1 MPSAD
6 IKKLKQLRDET
17 EVSFSLIKKALEE
30 TDNDIAKAKKKL
42 QDWGAEKVTKVAGR
56 STSQGGIYSYIHH
69 DGKTAGLVELLCET
83 DFVSGNSD
91 FKSFGRE
98 IAMQVASF
106 NPKNAEDLLKQEY
119 IRDSSKTIE
128 DLLKEAVLKF
138 GENIKISRILRWK
151 LNDWSL

>member
-1 MPSAD
+1 MVKAD

-30 TDNDIAKAKKKL
+30 TDNDIVKAKKKL
-42 QDWGAEKVTKVAGR
+42 QDWGAEKVSKVAGR
-56 STSQGGIYSYIHH
+56 TTSQGGLYTYIHH
-69 DGKTAGLVELLCET
+69 DGKTAGLVELQCET
-83 DFVSGNSD
+83 DFVSGNAD
-91 FKSFGRE
+91 FKSFGKE

-106 NPKNAEDLLKQEY
+106 NPKSTEDLLKQEY
-119 IRDSSKTIE
+119 IRDPSKTVN

-151 LNDWSL
+151 MGE

>member
-30 TDNDIAKAKKKL
+30 TNNDIAKAKKKL
-42 QDWGAEKVTKVAGR
+42 QEWGAEKVTKVAGR
-56 STSQGGIYSYIHH
+56 STSQGGIYSYLHH
-69 DGKTAGLVELLCET
+69 DGKTAGLVELLCQT
-83 DFVSGNSD
+83 DFVSGNDD
-91 FKSFGRE
+91 FKTFGRE
-98 IAMQVASF
+98 IAMQIASF
-106 NPKNAEDLLKQEY
+106 NPKNPEELLKQEY
-119 IRDSSKTIE
+119 IRDSSKTID

-151 LNDWSL
+151 LNE

>member
-151 LNDWSL
+151 LND

>member
-1 MPSAD
+1 MSSAD

-42 QDWGAEKVTKVAGR
+42 QDWWAEKVTKVAGR

-106 NPKNAEDLLKQEY
+106 NPKNPEELLKQEY

>member
-30 TDNDIAKAKKKL
+30 TDNDMAKAKKKL

-106 NPKNAEDLLKQEY
+106 NPKNAEELLKQEY

-151 LNDWSL
+151 LND

>member
-56 STSQGGIYSYIHH
+56 STSQCGIYSYIHH

-106 NPKNAEDLLKQEY
+106 NPKNAEELLKQEY

-151 LNDWSL
+151 LND

>member
-1 MPSAD
+1 MKSAD

-42 QDWGAEKVTKVAGR
+42 QEWGAEKVTKVAGR

-69 DGKTAGLVELLCET
+69 DGKTAGLVELQCET
-83 DFVSGNSD
+83 DFVSSNAD
-91 FKSFGRE
+91 FKAFGKE

-106 NPKNAEDLLKQEY
+106 NPTTTEELLKQEY
-119 IRDSSKTIE
+119 IRDPSKSIN

-151 LNDWSL
+151 MNE

>member
-1 MPSAD
+1 MNAD

-30 TDNDIAKAKKKL
+30 TNNDVAKAKKKL

-56 STSQGGIYSYIHH
+56 STSQGGLYSYIHH
-69 DGKTAGLVELLCET
+69 DGKTAGMVELQCET
-83 DFVSGNSD
+83 DFVSGNAD
-91 FKSFGRE
+91 FKAFGKE

-106 NPKNAEDLLKQEY
+106 NPKSPADLLKQEY
-119 IRDSSKTIE
+119 IREPGKTIN

-151 LNDWSL
+151 LGE

>member
-30 TDNDIAKAKKKL
+30 TNNDIAKAKKKL
-42 QDWGAEKVTKVAGR
+42 QEWGAEKVTKVAGR
-56 STSQGGIYSYIHH
+56 STSQGGIYNYLHH

-83 DFVSGNSD
+83 DFVSGNDD
-91 FKSFGRE
+91 FKTFGRE
-98 IAMQVASF
+98 IAMQIASF
-106 NPKNAEDLLKQEY
+106 NPKNPEELLKQEY
-119 IRDSSKTIE
+119 IRDSSKTID

-151 LNDWSL
+151 LNE

>member
-106 NPKNAEDLLKQEY
+106 NPKNPEELLKQEY

-151 LNDWSL
+151 LND

>member
-1 MPSAD
+1 MANAD

-30 TDNDIAKAKKKL
+30 TDNDIVKAKKKL

-69 DGKTAGLVELLCET
+69 DGKTAGLVELQCET
-83 DFVSGNSD
+83 DFVSGNAE
-91 FKSFGRE
+91 FKTFGKE
-98 IAMQVASF
+98 IAMQIASF
-106 NPKNAEDLLKQEY
+106 NPKTAEDLLKQEY
-119 IRDSSKTIE
+119 IRDPSKSIN

-151 LNDWSL
+151 MNE

>member
-30 TDNDIAKAKKKL
+30 TDNDIVKAKKKL

-83 DFVSGNSD
+83 DFVSGNGD

-106 NPKNAEDLLKQEY
+106 NPKNTEELLKQEY

-151 LNDWSL
+151 LND

>member
-106 NPKNAEDLLKQEY
+106 NPKNAEELLKQEY

>member
-106 NPKNAEDLLKQEY
+106 NPKNAEELLKQEY

-151 LNDWSL
+151 LND

>member
-42 QDWGAEKVTKVAGR
+42 QEWGAEKVTKVAGR

-106 NPKNAEDLLKQEY
+106 NPKNPEELLKQEY

-151 LNDWSL
+151 LND

>member
-6 IKKLKQLRDET
+6 IKRLKQLRDET

-106 NPKNAEDLLKQEY
+106 NPKNAEELLKQEY

-151 LNDWSL
+151 LND

>member
-30 TDNDIAKAKKKL
+30 TNNDIAKAKKKL
-42 QDWGAEKVTKVAGR
+42 QEWGAEKVTKVAGR
-56 STSQGGIYSYIHH
+56 STSQGGIYSYLHH

-83 DFVSGNSD
+83 DFVSGNDD
-91 FKSFGRE
+91 FKTFGRE
-98 IAMQVASF
+98 IAMQIASF
-106 NPKNAEDLLKQEY
+106 NPKNPEELLKQEY
-119 IRDSSKTIE
+119 IRDSSKTID

-151 LNDWSL
+151 LNE